1 MRVLAVDTA
10 TACCSVAVAE
20 DGELRAAAVDAS
32 GMTHSRHLMR
42 LIDQVLASAG
52 WRTSQLDGFGVT
64 HGPGSF
70 TGIRIGMSAV
80 MGLAQAV
87 GRPVVGTSA
96 LELLA
101 WPLLLCGDPVCALID
116 ARRGEVYCGA
126 YRRVGAAVEALVS
139 DRVAAPGR
147 AIEQA
152 PDPCIFVGN
161 GARLYRDE
169 ILAAKGDGARIA
181 PRFLQYPDAAILAWL
196 TAERLATRGKPA
208 SALRPLYLRKSDA
221 QIQRKCLTPKDP
233 SAIVEKLK

>member
-1 MRVLAVDTA
+1 MRLLAVDTA
-10 TACCSVAVAE
+10 TPCCSVAVTD
-20 DGELRAAAVDAS
+20 DGDLRAAAVDAS

-42 LIDQVLASAG
+42 LLDQVLASAG
-52 WRTSQLDGFGVT
+52 WRISQLDGFGVT
-64 HGPGSF
+64 RGPGSF

-87 GRPVVGTSA
+87 GRPVVGVSA

-101 WPLLLCGDPVCALID
+101 WPLLQCEDPVCALID

-126 YRRVGAAVEALVS
+126 YRRVGPAVERLIP
-139 DRVAAPGR
+139 DQVAVPGA
-147 AIEQA
+147 AIGQV

-169 ILAAKGDGARIA
+169 ILAAKGEGVRIA
-181 PRFLQYPDAAILAWL
+181 PRFQQFPDAATLAWL
-196 TAERLATRGKPA
+196 TAERLARRGQPA

-221 QIQRKCLTPKDP
+221 QIRGKCLTPKDS
-233 SAIVEKLK
+233 SAIVGKL